1 MARKAAK
8 RPPRPP
14 AGKPAPP
21 ASAERQPRAW
31 PADKIE
37 RRPIASLK
45 PYLANARLHSPEQI
59 EQLANSIRQW
69 GWTMPVLVDE
79 QGVLIAGHAR
89 TRAAALLNLPDIPVM
104 VARGWSPEQIR
115 AYVIADNKLAMNA
128 DWSQELLI
136 KEVGELA
143 ASSFDVTLLGFGE
156 AELVHLLEPDRDF
169 DPNREWGGMP
179 AFSQDDLMAW
189 RSIVVHFKDQSGV
202 DDFANRMGQS
212 VTDKTKYLWH
222 PAEPRVA
229 QANQRWK
236 VDDQPAPPD
245 LHREQGPSGQ
255 PVDSQS
261 AGTDAGAVSD
271 HRRAAGIRPIRRR
284 NRPGQDTG
292 TRSGISA

>member
-1 MARKAAK
+1 MARKTT
-8 RPPRPP
+8 PRPP
-14 AGKPAPP
+14 APP
-21 ASAERQPRAW
+21 ARAERQPPAW

-37 RRPIASLK
+37 RRPLASLK

-89 TRAAALLNLPDIPVM
+89 TRAATLLNLPDIPVM
-104 VARGWSPEQIR
+104 VARGWSPDQIR

-156 AELVHLLEPDRDF
+156 AELVHLLEPDREF

-179 AFSQDDLMAW
+179 AFDQDDLMAW

-202 DDFANRMGQS
+202 DDFANRMGQT

-222 PAEPRVA
+222 PEEERVP
-229 QANQRWK
+229 QADKRWAADE
-236 VDDQPAPPD
+236 VSEVSD
-245 LHREQGPSGQ
+245 LHREQGPSEESLDGEG
-255 PVDSQS
+255 
-261 AGTDAGAVSD
+261 AGRAGGSVQD
-271 HRRAAGIRPIRRR
+271 RRGRTGARSLRGG
-284 NRPGQDTG
+284 NRSTARADP
-292 TRSGISA
+292 RSRVPA